1 MESQYYRT
9 FIGLPL
15 RVEPSLLEARKRLM
29 SALSMERISWTS
41 PEQYHITL
49 RFLGD
54 TRIAAIEKI
63 GNALHA
69 EVKDHQQE
77 TLEIGGLGSFGPRK
91 APRVVWLGF
100 REPRFIETL
109 KQEVDRALEICGLPP
124 SEQIFTAHLT
134 LGRVRHLQNFE
145 EYYRTLD
152 RMNRQFTGMVQFEK
166 LVFFRSILGAQGPEY
181 RALDEILFRNNLSL

>member
-152 RMNRQFTGMVQFEK
+152 RMNRAVY
-166 LVFFRSILGAQGPEY
+166 RHGA
-181 RALDEILFRNNLSL
+181 I